1 MARSRSIVP
10 AERIEAGI
18 VMLRGQR
25 VMLSFDVAKLYDV
38 EPRALVQAVKRN
50 AERFPDDFMFQL
62 TGAEWA
68 DLKSQFVTSSWGGPR
83 RATPYAFTQ
92 EGVAMLSSVLHY
104 ANHGHQAP
112 CIFSVL
118 SGPLRFMNDVG

>member
-10 AERIEAGI
+10 AERIEAAI

-25 VMLSFDVAKLYDV
+25 VMLSFDLAKLYDV

-62 TGAEWA
+62 TKAEFD
-68 DLKSQFVTSSWGGPR
+68 DLRRQTGTSSLRSQIGTSSWGGR
-83 RATPYAFTQ
+83 RYRP
-92 EGVAMLSSVLHY
+92 
-104 ANHGHQAP
+104 
-112 CIFSVL
+112 
-118 SGPLRFMNDVG
+118 